1 MAKVK
6 FQAVFLRREVKYLL
20 SKEQFDRIYGV
31 LQGMLRPSPFGLH
44 TTILSLY
51 FDTDTWN
58 IARLSADKPKYK
70 EKFRLRSYGTV
81 TGDQPVF
88 AELKKKAAGTVFK
101 RRLSLP
107 CCEAEEL
114 CQGRMPPSF
123 CTGLVGEG
131 AAVGNGGGAAE
142 AHGTG
147 IAGPEVLRRRD
158 GRAGTENGRP
168 EALGRRDDC
177 AEVEHIAGGQ
187 HIAGVDGQNQP
198 GPAGTAGKSAAF
210 LHTPGPEGVRRAAA
224 GEQKTAQETA
234 AARENRQIARE
245 IDWFFRR
252 WQPRPAM
259 MLAYDRM
266 ALQEGA
272 LSAEQEEGL
281 RVTFD
286 FNIRW
291 RLEQHAAFDCA
302 DGQPLF
308 EPGQHCLMEV
318 KTPGAIP
325 VFLARLLSE
334 VGAYPT
340 SYSKYGRAC
349 MRLHP
354 AAPPHEI
361 DFSAGSA
368 SGPLHQTV
376 CGGFD
381 HAR

>member
-81 TGDQPVF
+81 SGDQPVF

-147 IAGPEVLRRRD
+147 IAGSEALGRRD
-158 GRAGTENGRP
+158 GRAEAENGGPEALGRQNGRAGTENGRP
-168 EALGRRDDC
+168 EALGRQDSRAGTENGGPEALGRRDGR
-177 AEVEHIAGGQ
+177 AGAEHI
-187 HIAGVDGQNQP
+187 
-198 GPAGTAGKSAAF
+198 
-210 LHTPGPEGVRRAAA
+210 A

-308 EPGQHCLMEV
+308 EPGQYCLMEV